1 MKVTQL
7 RDKDKTTALTTM
19 DMETWIEKTRTEI
32 KTQPVSV
39 FREALRYS
47 LPDSRCYEADKL
59 PKILPAAE
67 FHRTE
72 SGKQLKY
79 YNGIVELTVGP
90 LSGRPEIILVKQ
102 LAWEQP
108 QTHCV
113 FTGSSGRTVK
123 IWVKFTRPDA
133 SLPQKR
139 EEAELFHAHAYRLA
153 VKCYQPQIP
162 FNILPKEPTLEQFS
176 RLSHDPELR
185 YRPDSVPFYLSQSTE
200 MPTELSYR
208 EAVRSEKSP
217 LTRAVPGYD
226 TEHAIFMLFE
236 AALRKT
242 HEEIYQAQDG
252 GAYPRGEDFQA
263 VVTQLAVNCFHSGI
277 PEEETVKRTI
287 FHYYLRRQET
297 LVRQLVKNVYNEQE
311 GFGKKNSLGK
321 EQFLALQTEEFMKRR
336 YEFRYNTQVGEVE
349 YRERNSFRFYF
360 NPIDKRVLNSIAL
373 DAQGE
378 GIPLWDRDDI
388 VRQVENR
395 DISRYIYSN
404 RIPVFNPLEDFLYH
418 LPVWD
423 GKDRIRGLART
434 VPCNNPHW
442 VELFHRWFLN
452 MVVHWRGTDTKYAN
466 NVSPLLVGE
475 QGCRKSTFCRS
486 IIPPAIRAYY
496 TDSIDF
502 SRKKDA
508 ELYLNRFALINIDE
522 FDQISA
528 AQQGFLK
535 HILQKPIVNMRKPY
549 ANAVLE
555 MRRYAS
561 FIATSNLKDL
571 LTDPSGSRRFICI
584 EVIGTIDTSKAIDYE
599 QLYAQAMHELDHN
612 ERYWFDQAEERIMT
626 ENNREF
632 EQVSLEEQLFYR
644 YFRPAKE
651 EENGEWLSPAEI
663 LEDIKKNSAIPISNK
678 RVSVFGRILRKHEIP
693 SKRVRSGTV
702 YHVIRLS

>member
-1 MKVTQL
+1 
-7 RDKDKTTALTTM
+7 
-19 DMETWIEKTRTEI
+19 
-32 KTQPVSV
+32 
-39 FREALRYS
+39 
-47 LPDSRCYEADKL
+47 
-59 PKILPAAE
+59 
-67 FHRTE
+67 
-72 SGKQLKY
+72 
-79 YNGIVELTVGP
+79 
-90 LSGRPEIILVKQ
+90 
-102 LAWEQP
+102 
-108 QTHCV
+108 
-113 FTGSSGRTVK
+113 
-123 IWVKFTRPDA
+123 
-133 SLPQKR
+133 
-139 EEAELFHAHAYRLA
+139 
-153 VKCYQPQIP
+153 
-162 FNILPKEPTLEQFS
+162 
-176 RLSHDPELR
+176 
-185 YRPDSVPFYLSQSTE
+185 
-200 MPTELSYR
+200 
-208 EAVRSEKSP
+208 
-217 LTRAVPGYD
+217 
-226 TEHAIFMLFE
+226 MLFE

-378 GIPLWDRDDI
+378 GIPLWDRD
-388 VRQVENR
+388 
-395 DISRYIYSN
+395 ISRYIYSN

-502 SRKKDA
+502 QERRMPSFTSIASR
-508 ELYLNRFALINIDE
+508 LSTSRV
-522 FDQISA
+522 DQISA
-528 AQQGFLK
+528 A
-535 HILQKPIVNMRKPY
+535 N
-549 ANAVLE
+549 
-555 MRRYAS
+555 
-561 FIATSNLKDL
+561 
-571 LTDPSGSRRFICI
+571 
-584 EVIGTIDTSKAIDYE
+584 
-599 QLYAQAMHELDHN
+599 
-612 ERYWFDQAEERIMT
+612 
-626 ENNREF
+626 
-632 EQVSLEEQLFYR
+632 
-644 YFRPAKE
+644 
-651 EENGEWLSPAEI
+651 
-663 LEDIKKNSAIPISNK
+663 
-678 RVSVFGRILRKHEIP
+678 RVSSNIF
-693 SKRVRSGTV
+693 SKNRS
-702 YHVIRLS
+702 